1 MKYQG
6 RVAVVTGAG
15 SGIGRALTQA
25 LTAGGAHVAAS
36 DIDDNGLAETQ
47 ASCGPGQVTPY
58 RVDVADR
65 DAVLGFADEVRRKH
79 GPASMVFNNA
89 GVDLFASV
97 ADMSWEDFDWLMGIN
112 VGGVVNGTKA
122 FLPQLIEAGSDRRPS
137 RLVNLSSAF
146 GLIAVPYQGAYSTSK
161 FAVRGFT
168 EALRQEMIIER
179 HPVTVHCVHP
189 ESCVPTSAPTCAPRT
204 PRIPT
209 WPPGSSTGRRSP
221 PRQGRPAHPARRREE
236 PGPDPDRGRRTGDG
250 GAAPAARCGLCG
262 PAGACRAV
270 DRLPRGPLRPLTTS
284 AAPQPAAIGAWPR
297 HIVYCN
303 NYSMILRR
311 SARSC

>member
-189 ESCVPTSAPTCAPRT
+189 GVVRTNFGANMRTSDT
-204 PRIPT
+204 
-209 WPPGSSTGRRSP
+209 
-221 PRQGRPAHPARRREE
+221 E
-236 PGPDPDRGRRTGDG
+236 DPDLAAQLFDRAALTTPGR
-250 GAAPAARCGLCG
+250 AARLILR
-262 PAGACRAV
+262 GAEKNRARILIGA
-270 DRLPRGPLRPLTTS
+270 DGRAMAALPRLLGVAYAGLLARAARLTDS
-284 AAPQPAAIGAWPR
+284 RAAHSGR
-297 HIVYCN
+297 
-303 NYSMILRR
+303 
-311 SARSC
+311 

>member
-189 ESCVPTSAPTCAPRT
+189 GVVRTNFGANMRTSDT
-204 PRIPT
+204 
-209 WPPGSSTGRRSP
+209 
-221 PRQGRPAHPARRREE
+221 E
-236 PGPDPDRGRRTGDG
+236 DPDL
-250 GAAPAARCGLCG
+250 AARLFDR
-262 PAGACRAV
+262 AALTTAARAARLILRGAEKNRARILIGA
-270 DRLPRGPLRPLTTS
+270 DGRAMAALPRLLGVAYAGLLARAARLTDS
-284 AAPQPAAIGAWPR
+284 RAAHSGR
-297 HIVYCN
+297 
-303 NYSMILRR
+303 
-311 SARSC
+311 

>member
-6 RVAVVTGAG
+6 RVVVVTGAG

-36 DIDDNGLAETQ
+36 DIYDNGLAETQ

-58 RVDVADR
+58 RIDVADR

-189 ESCVPTSAPTCAPRT
+189 GVVRTNFGANMRTSDTEDPD
-204 PRIPT
+204 
-209 WPPGSSTGRRSP
+209 
-221 PRQGRPAHPARRREE
+221 PAAQLFDRAALTTPAR
-236 PGPDPDRGRRTGDG
+236 
-250 GAAPAARCGLCG
+250 AARLILR
-262 PAGACRAV
+262 GAEKNRARILIGA
-270 DRLPRGPLRPLTTS
+270 DGRAMAALPRLLGVAYAGLLARAARLTDS
-284 AAPQPAAIGAWPR
+284 RAAHSGR
-297 HIVYCN
+297 
-303 NYSMILRR
+303 
-311 SARSC
+311 

>member
-6 RVAVVTGAG
+6 RVVVVTGAG

-58 RVDVADR
+58 RIDVADR

-122 FLPQLIEAGSDRRPS
+122 FLPQLIEAASDRRPS

-189 ESCVPTSAPTCAPRT
+189 GVVRTNFGANMRTSDTEDPDLAARLFDRAALTT
-204 PRIPT
+204 
-209 WPPGSSTGRRSP
+209 
-221 PRQGRPAHPARRREE
+221 PARAARLIL
-236 PGPDPDRGRRTGDG
+236 RGAEKNRARILIGADG
-250 GAAPAARCGLCG
+250 RAMAALPRLLGVAYAGLLARAARLTDSPAAHSGR
-262 PAGACRAV
+262 
-270 DRLPRGPLRPLTTS
+270 
-284 AAPQPAAIGAWPR
+284 
-297 HIVYCN
+297 
-303 NYSMILRR
+303 
-311 SARSC
+311 